1 MPKYEVIIRVN
12 GPETDEPLV
21 LSSEIIGH
29 AHAFLHAHETCMKKN
44 PWPEGWTP
52 PKVEERDAL
61 PFPGMTV
68 RRLDD

>member
-1 MPKYEVIIRVN
+1 
-12 GPETDEPLV
+12 
-21 LSSEIIGH
+21 
-29 AHAFLHAHETCMKKN
+29 MKKN